1 MFDLDKNAL
10 KTLSN
15 GDDFVAKYTDE
26 LTKLNDSDEFQSW
39 MTYEEDQQMILNT
52 EKKISYNEG
61 LEQGQNDSKLEIA
74 KSLLQQ
80 NISIDVISK
89 ATGLSNKEILELK

>member
-1 MFDLDKNAL
+1 MFDLDKDEL

-15 GDDFVAKYTDE
+15 GDDFVAKYTNE

-52 EKKISYNEG
+52 EKKMSYNE
-61 LEQGQNDSKLEIA
+61 GQNDSKFEIA

-89 ATGLSNKEILELK
+89 ATGLSNKEILRLK

>member
-1 MFDLDKNAL
+1 MFDLNKDDL

-26 LTKLNDSDEFQSW
+26 LTKLNDNDEFQSW

-52 EKKISYNEG
+52 EKKMSYNE
-61 LEQGQNDSKLEIA
+61 GQNDSKLEIA

-80 NISIDVISK
+80 KINIDVISK
-89 ATGLSNKEILELK
+89 ATGLSNDEILKL